1 MTSKV
6 LISTREEILGRSIS
20 LFARAGFHGVSM
32 RDIAAEVGIQAAALY
47 HHFPDKQALYLAA
60 MTHLFKDKSA
70 VLLTALSIPDTPLVR
85 LNQFVDVAVDILGH
99 NHDLLALLQRE
110 RLDGDEV
117 RLKLIAE
124 EVFAGPFKAL
134 TLLARDLAP
143 SYDPHMVAV
152 SICALVM
159 FHLETASM
167 RRFIPGWRST
177 HDNPKVI
184 AKHVRTLLTK
194 MFSDGDQ
201 K

>member
-1 MTSKV
+1 M
-6 LISTREEILGRSIS
+6 
-20 LFARAGFHGVSM
+20 SM

-70 VLLTALSIPDTPLVR
+70 VLLAALSIPDTPLVR
-85 LNQFVDVAVDILGH
+85 LNRFVDVAVDILGH
-99 NHDLLALLQRE
+99 NHELLSLLQRE

-117 RLKLIAE
+117 RLRLIAQ
-124 EVFAGPFKAL
+124 EVFAEPFKTL
-134 TLLARDLAP
+134 ILLARELAP
-143 SYDPHMVAV
+143 SYDPHMLAV
-152 SICALVM
+152 SICSLVM

-177 HDNPKVI
+177 HENPKVI
-184 AKHVRTLLTK
+184 ARHVKSLLTQ
-194 MFSDGDQ
+194 MFADGVQ